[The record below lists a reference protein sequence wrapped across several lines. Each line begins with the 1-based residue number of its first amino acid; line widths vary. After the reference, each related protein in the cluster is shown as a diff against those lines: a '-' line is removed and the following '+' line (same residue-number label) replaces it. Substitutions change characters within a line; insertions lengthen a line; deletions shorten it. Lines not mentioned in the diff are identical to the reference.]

1 MQDFDVATIV
11 HAGMLTTLKMCAVLL
26 LAPLTVGL
34 VVAIFQAITQI
45 NDSSIAFLPKMIASG
60 LSAWLA
66 GPYLGRT
73 LTDYMHTI
81 MDSLVAIGG
90 Q

>member
-1 MQDFDVATIV
+1 MQDFDVGTIL
-11 HAGMLTTLKMCAVLL
+11 HSGMITTLKMCATLL
-26 LAPLTVGL
+26 LAPLAMGL
-34 VVAIFQAITQI
+34 IVSVLQAVTQI
-45 NDSSIAFLPKMIASG
+45 NDSTVAFLPKLIASG
-60 LSAWLA
+60 ASAWIA

-73 LTDYMHTI
+73 ITDYMHTI

>member
-1 MQDFDVATIV
+1 V
-11 HAGMLTTLKMCAVLL
+11 
-26 LAPLTVGL
+26 
-34 VVAIFQAITQI
+34 TQI
-45 NDSSIAFLPKMIASG
+45 NDSSVAFLPKLIASG
-60 LSAWLA
+60 ASAWIA